1 MHPRWGSLLRWM
13 LSRSAAWPLRRV
25 CETAHLM
32 TRVLVVA
39 VSIAALSR
47 FWHVSSLGAGAR
59 SHALEPVSTPTWRDI
74 DSEPSIRYV
83 TWVERV
89 IASVSPWHI
98 VAVSM
103 VAGSVLRLWRLDA
116 VGYNSDEAVYA
127 GQAASWVNDPEI
139 SHYFPLV
146 RAHPML
152 VQFVLAISFQFGVN
166 DLTGRVVSVL
176 FGLGTVLLVYL
187 LGKTLYNAWTGS
199 IAALFLTLMP
209 YHVIVT
215 RQVLLDGPLTF
226 FATLTLLLLA
236 KFARTRSPQWLW
248 AVGAGM
254 GLTFY
259 AKETGII
266 LTASIYA
273 FLALCP
279 KIRVR
284 LRDLVISTSI
294 LAAILFSY
302 PLSLALAGGGAS
314 EKARGYLVWQLLRRP
329 NHEWTFY
336 PTTVPPA
343 LGLLL
348 LATAVA
354 GLWWLRRQHSWRETL
369 LLTWI
374 AVPVVFFQLWP
385 VKGFQYLLPVAPS
398 VAVLAAW
405 TLNRWSAHD
414 WIAWSSFRKLLPAV
428 GVGVLALSL
437 MLPSWNLVG
446 FVPSDQLLAGS
457 GGVPGGR
464 ETGYWIDENVPEGA
478 VFLCVGPSMANVVQ
492 FYGHRQAYGL
502 SVSPNPLTRNPSYEP
517 IMNPDRAL
525 RHGEVQYLVYDVY
538 SASRSSHFGDRIL
551 AFAER
556 YNGHVVHTE
565 YVEIVN
571 SDGRVEQRPVIIVFE
586 VRP

>member
-1 MHPRWGSLLRWM
+1 MTWSF
-13 LSRSAAWPLRRV
+13 AWAHA
-25 CETAHLM
+25 TARLV
-32 TRVLVVA
+32 TRVLAVVVGIVA
-39 VSIAALSR
+39 ISR
-47 FWHVSSLGAGAR
+47 FWHVASLGIDAR
-59 SHALEPVSTPTWRDI
+59 SEALEPAAAPGWRGVE
-74 DSEPSIRYV
+74 SERTTRDV
-83 TWVERV
+83 AWVERV
-89 IASVSPWHI
+89 MASVSPWHV

-139 SHYFPLV
+139 SEYFPLV

-152 VQFVLAISFQFGVN
+152 VQFILAITFQFGVN
-166 DLTGRVVSVL
+166 DLAGRVVSAL
-176 FGLGTVLLVYL
+176 FGLGTVLLTYL

-215 RQVLLDGPLTF
+215 RQVLLDGPMTF
-226 FATLTLLLLA
+226 FATLTLLMIA
-236 KFARTRSPQWLW
+236 TFARTRAPQWLW
-248 AVGAGM
+248 AAGAGM

-266 LTASIYA
+266 LTASVYA

-279 KIRVR
+279 TIRVR
-284 LRDLVISTSI
+284 LRDLVISISI
-294 LAAILFSY
+294 LTAILASY
-302 PLSLALAGGGAS
+302 PVSLALAGGGAS

-336 PTTVPPA
+336 PATIPPA

-348 LATAVA
+348 VATAVA
-354 GLWWLRRQHSWRETL
+354 GLWWFRRHHSWREVL
-369 LLTWI
+369 LITWI
-374 AVPVVFFQLWP
+374 AVPVIFFQLWP
-385 VKGFQYLLPVAPS
+385 VKGYQYLLPIAPS

-405 TLNRWSAHD
+405 TMNRCASLD
-414 WIAWSSFRKLLPAV
+414 WTSGSSLRKLLPAV
-428 GVGVLALSL
+428 GVAILAASL
-437 MLPSWNLVG
+437 VMPSWSLVG
-446 FVPSDQLLAGS
+446 IVPSDQLLAGS

-464 ETGYWIDENVPEGA
+464 ETGYWIDANVPEGA
-478 VFLCVGPSMANVVQ
+478 VFLCVGPSMANIVQ
-492 FYGHRQAYGL
+492 FYGHREAYGL

-538 SASRSSHFGDRIL
+538 SASRSSHFGNGIL
-551 AFAER
+551 GYAEQ

-565 YVEIVN
+565 YVELVTD
-571 SDGRVEQRPVIIVFE
+571 DGRIEQKPVIIVFE